1 MDDETTI
8 PTPVDGEESTDEMM
22 IPDTT
27 EEDTEEAE
35 EATPGVAE
43 DESSVM

>member
-27 EEDTEEAE
+27 EEAE

>member
-1 MDDETTI
+1 MDEDATM

-43 DESSVM
+43 DEPSVM